1 MAMTTAQYDQL
12 AAGAITSLK
21 LLSQVTCP
29 HCWELFAPEDVL
41 WISEHVDLLGDAL
54 LGPER
59 QQRFLPSRYTL
70 EGDAIDS
77 KGMTS
82 RSLACPKCHLP
93 IPRSMLEMEPLFISI
108 LGAPGSGKSYFL
120 TAMTWQMRQVLPISF
135 KLAFTDADPESNR
148 VLSECE
154 EALFLNP
161 NESEVV
167 PLAGLIRKTELQGE
181 LYDTVAY
188 GQQTVTYPR
197 PFLFTI
203 QPQAG
208 HPGGDAARLARML
221 CLYDNAGEHFQ
232 PGQDTASSPV
242 TRHLARSRAIL
253 FLFDPTQDP
262 RFRTVCRGSDSTGT
276 TQRAARLSRQ
286 DTILNEAVAR
296 IRRHAGLSQSAKFD
310 RPLVIVV
317 SKLDEWAH
325 LLSTS
330 SEDDPWKERG
340 NITGVDGE
348 KIEQASSG
356 VREILLKYCPE
367 TVTAAE
373 NFAKDVTYVAVS
385 ALGGQI
391 ELDLQSGLPGI
402 RPRNIRPHWVI
413 VPILYAIS
421 RVLPA
426 LVPRLIRRAKRD

>member
-1 MAMTTAQYDQL
+1 
-12 AAGAITSLK
+12 
-21 LLSQVTCP
+21 
-29 HCWELFAPEDVL
+29 
-41 WISEHVDLLGDAL
+41 
-54 LGPER
+54 
-59 QQRFLPSRYTL
+59 
-70 EGDAIDS
+70 
-77 KGMTS
+77 
-82 RSLACPKCHLP
+82 
-93 IPRSMLEMEPLFISI
+93 
-108 LGAPGSGKSYFL
+108 
-120 TAMTWQMRQVLPISF
+120 
-135 KLAFTDADPESNR
+135 

-154 EALFLNP
+154 EALFPNP
-161 NESEVV
+161 NESDVV

-296 IRRHAGLSQSAKFD
+296 IRRHAGLSQGAKFD

-348 KIEQASSG
+348 KIEQASSR

-385 ALGGQI
+385 ALGGQM

-402 RPRNIRPHWVI
+402 RPRNIRPQWVN